1 MAINNVTYS
10 PLIRAMHV
18 ASNAMFAQ
26 NQRLFIISQ
35 NLSNVGIRVS
45 PQSTPYQRQVVLFKN
60 EFDSKLG
67 IKLVKYKGVMKDK
80 SAPQVIYD
88 PSHPFADNKG
98 NVVEA
103 NIKSNI
109 ELADMREASR
119 SHESCLRAFEKV
131 LNMLQNTLSLLKA

>member
-1 MAINNVTYS
+1 MAINNITYS

-35 NLSNVGIRVS
+35 NLSNVGVRVS
-45 PQSTPYQRQVVLFKN
+45 PQSAPYQRQVVLFKN

-67 IKLVKYKGVMKDK
+67 IKLVKYKGTMKDK
-80 SAPQVIYD
+80 TPAQVIHE
-88 PSHPFADNKG
+88 PGHPFADDKG
-98 NVVEA
+98 NVLEP

-119 SHESCLRAFEKV
+119 SHEACLRAFEKV
-131 LNMLQNTLSLLKA
+131 LSMLQNTVSLLKA